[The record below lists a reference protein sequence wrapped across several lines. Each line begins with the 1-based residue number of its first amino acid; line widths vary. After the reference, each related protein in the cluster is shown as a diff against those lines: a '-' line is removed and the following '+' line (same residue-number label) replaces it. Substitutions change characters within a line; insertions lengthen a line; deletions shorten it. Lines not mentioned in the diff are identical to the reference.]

1 MSDNDHMITL
11 IAIPVALAALG
22 AFGAL
27 ALKYGAD
34 SRPGFDERRPLS

>member
-1 MSDNDHMITL
+1 MITL
-11 IAIPVALAALG
+11 IAIAVSLAAWG
-22 AFGAL
+22 AFGSL